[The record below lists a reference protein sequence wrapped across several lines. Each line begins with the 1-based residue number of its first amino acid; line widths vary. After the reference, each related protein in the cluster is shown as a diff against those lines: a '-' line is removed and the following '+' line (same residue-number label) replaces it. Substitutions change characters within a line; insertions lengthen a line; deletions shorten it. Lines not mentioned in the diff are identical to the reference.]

1 MNYKLVVNTAVRY
14 FEILGDFI
22 AKYRRESIDK
32 VVPLEAVN
40 KHFDRYTLTQSG
52 LNAHIWVKDVLKD
65 ILDLYDKGGNPR
77 GYEIQRL
84 FKKISLDGYY
94 EHLRQKSITA
104 ANKRWQEHLRVAM
117 ESDNEDDIIFIN
129 RKLMGLARLIE
140 WDAKLTLKELESDAD
155 HQRYLDRVV
164 GIYDPDKLSEK
175 FRY

>member
-1 MNYKLVVNTAVRY
+1 MVNTAVRY
-14 FEILGDFI
+14 FGILDDFI
-22 AKYRRESIDK
+22 PKYRRESIDK

-65 ILDLYDKGGNPR
+65 ILALYDRGGNPK
-77 GYEIQRL
+77 GYEIQKL
-84 FKKISLDGYY
+84 FKKICLDGYY
-94 EHLRQKSITA
+94 EYQRQKSITV
-104 ANKRWQEHLRVAM
+104 ANKRWEEHLRVAM

-129 RKLMGLARLIE
+129 RKLMSLARLIE
-140 WDAKLTLKELESDAD
+140 SDEKLTLKELESDPD
-155 HQRYLDRVV
+155 QQRYLDRVV